1 MYKEYPPDLRLQH
14 LIETYW
20 VTDGV
25 LEKPFTQ
32 RILPDGCVDIIFDFG
47 SNNNTGQHPVGLPKL
62 VGTMTSLLEISYQ
75 PGRLQMMG
83 IRFAPAGITAFTR
96 IPVFGITNQDIEL
109 PLTET
114 LFDRSFYEQLPDME
128 CMQERIIYINAY
140 FLARMHKLYLPDR
153 QISHAVSLIQNNNG
167 NLSVKRIAGEVCLS
181 ERQFERKF
189 KTSIG
194 ISAKAFG
201 NIMRFRA
208 VRRYMET
215 HPDESMYEIAIACGY
230 YDHSHMNKEFQR
242 LGGISPSEHAV

>member
-20 VTDGV
+20 VADGWIESPV
-25 LEKPFTQ
+25 TQ
-32 RILPDGCVDIIFDFG
+32 GVLPDGCVDIIFDFG
-47 SNNNTGQHPVGLPKL
+47 SNNPAGLPKL

-75 PGRLQMMG
+75 PGQVQMMG
-83 IRFAPAGITAFTR
+83 IRFAPAGITAFTHM
-96 IPVFGITNQDIEL
+96 PVSGITNQNIEL
-109 PLTET
+109 PLADT
-114 LFDRSFYEQLPDME
+114 LFDKSFYERLPDME
-128 CMQERIIYINAY
+128 CMQERIAYMNVY

-153 QISHAVSLIQNNNG
+153 QIGHAISLIQSNNG
-167 NLSVKRIAGEVCLS
+167 HLSVRKIAGEVCLS

-194 ISAKAFG
+194 ISPKAFS
-201 NIMRFRA
+201 NIMRFRS
-208 VRRYMET
+208 VRRYMKT

-242 LGGISPSEHAV
+242 LGSLSPSEHAV

>member
-1 MYKEYPPDLRLQH
+1 MYKEYPPNLHLQH

-20 VTDGV
+20 VADG
-25 LEKPFTQ
+25 LIENAIAQ

-47 SNNNTGQHPVGLPKL
+47 SHSVQTGLPKL

-75 PGRLQMMG
+75 PGRVRMMG

-96 IPVFGITNQDIEL
+96 IPISMITNQNIEL

-114 LFDRSFYEQLPDME
+114 LFDNSFYERLPDME
-128 CMQERIIYINAY
+128 SMQERIWYINTY

-153 QISHAVSLIQNNNG
+153 QISYAVSLIQNNNG
-167 NLSVKRIAGEVCLS
+167 HLAVREIAGEVCLS

-189 KTSIG
+189 KATIG
-194 ISAKAFG
+194 ISPKAFS
-201 NIMRFRA
+201 NIMRFRS

-215 HPDESMYEIAIACGY
+215 HPNESMYEIAIACGY
-230 YDHSHMNKEFQR
+230 HDHSHMNKEFQR
-242 LGGISPSEHAV
+242 LGSISPSEHMV